1 MAVKVLPPKLQF
13 GVPDPVPAIPGH
25 LVIAQPKEF
34 LKARSE
40 DGREWF
46 VLDAGDKWELWEC
59 TYAGRKT
66 RLNPR
71 GEQALSKTPVFV
83 PKATL

>member
-1 MAVKVLPPKLQF
+1 MPVHIIPNGLQF
-13 GVPDPVPAIPGH
+13 GVPDPLPVIPGY
-25 LVIAQPKEF
+25 LVLAHPHDF